1 MRLFPRTRTRL
12 RRLSLRARLL
22 IGVLVVSAF
31 GLLIA
36 AAAAASL
43 LGTYLTARVDEQL
56 SVVHDALSHL
66 ERNNDPFNPP
76 EGSARVQG
84 IPHEYVIEYRRTDGS
99 LSRRFASDER
109 PRTLPDLPSLD
120 LESARARGDQP
131 FEVKALGGQRHQGYR
146 VQVRVM
152 DGDRGVAVVAF
163 DTTSRAET
171 EGSLAL
177 IELGVAVVVLVVL
190 TLLGMAAVRV
200 GLRPLEDVERT
211 AESIIAGGDLSRR
224 VPVRSA
230 PGTEI
235 GRLAMTLNTMLTQI
249 DGAFQQRA
257 ESESRLRRFVA
268 DASHELRT
276 PLAGIRGLAE
286 LHRQGAVS
294 PDEVTRLL
302 SRVEAESTRMS
313 VLVEDLLLLARLDEE
328 RPASREPV
336 DLIPVAAEAIESV
349 RALDPGRPV
358 SLVILPEE
366 SPSEDVPP
374 PLVLGD
380 EQRLHQVAAN
390 LLGNAFAHTPR
401 GTPVTVRAGVA
412 PDGEHGVLEV
422 IDHGPGLT
430 ADQVEHAFER
440 FYRGDPSRTRTTGGS
455 GLGLS
460 IVAAIVTAHSG
471 TVHHSPTPGG
481 GATFTVRLPLLPS

>member
-1 MRLFPRTRTRL
+1 MKLRTRL
-12 RRLSLRARLL
+12 SRLSLRARLL
-22 IGVLVVSAF
+22 IGTLVVSAF

-43 LGTYLTARVDEQL
+43 LGTYLTARIDEQL
-56 SVVHDALSHL
+56 SVVHNALSQL
-66 ERNNDPFNPP
+66 EERNDPFNPP
-76 EGSARVQG
+76 GNSERVEG
-84 IPHEYVIEYRRTDGS
+84 IPHEYVIEYRRPDGS
-99 LSRRFASDER
+99 LSRRFAAEER

-131 FEVKALGGQRHQGYR
+131 FDVKALGGERHQGYR
-146 VQVRVM
+146 VRVRVM
-152 DGDRGVAVVAF
+152 RGDEGVAVVAF

-171 EGSLAL
+171 QGSLAL
-177 IELGVAVVVLVVL
+177 IELGVAVVVLIVL
-190 TLLGMAAVRV
+190 TVLGIAAVRV

-294 PDEVTRLL
+294 PDEVTHLL
-302 SRVEAESTRMS
+302 GRVEAESRRMS
-313 VLVEDLLLLARLDEE
+313 VLVDDLLLLARLDEE
-328 RPASREPV
+328 RPADRQPV

-349 RALDPGRPV
+349 RALDPDRPV

-366 SPSEDVPP
+366 ESTEDIPP

-390 LLGNAFAHTPR
+390 LLGNAFAHTPP
-401 GTPVTVRAGVA
+401 GTPITVRAGVA
-412 PDGEHGVLEV
+412 PDGAHGLLEV

-430 ADQVEHAFER
+430 PDQVEHAFER
-440 FYRGDPSRTRTTGGS
+440 FYRGDPSRTRSTGGS

-460 IVAAIVTAHSG
+460 IVAAIVDAHDGS
-471 TVHHSPTPGG
+471 VEHVPTPGG
-481 GATFTVRLPLLPS
+481 GATFRVLLPLA